1 MWLLAKSLKN
11 RFVSREATTSD
22 KIWFGNR
29 WSYLQHSHFSAVV
42 EVRYGFEFV
51 GFEVPAQEIINERVM
66 NGRSYTDK
74 LLSLGQVVH
83 KEEGTEEIPAL
94 SNLSISKAVVPF
106 KLGNVDNSLAS
117 DRILPT
123 KKDINQ
129 ITAKHKAP
137 RKSSSDV
144 REERDEPLERTMKK
158 QFTWFGKKSSA
169 FSVFI

>member
-1 MWLLAKSLKN
+1 MWLLAKSNTLI
-11 RFVSREATTSD
+11 S
-22 KIWFGNR
+22 
-29 WSYLQHSHFSAVV
+29 LQLL
-42 EVRYGFEFV
+42 
-51 GFEVPAQEIINERVM
+51 
-66 NGRSYTDK
+66 RSGTVLSLLDLRSK

-158 QFTWFGKKSSA
+158 QFT
-169 FSVFI
+169 